1 MEINIFEVSYHFNGQ
16 RFKFQKKYIF
26 NSNQYLFTTNK
37 KKYTQIVYLKNSL
50 QTIINMTLQPTDP
63 SNENL
68 LGDIL
73 ISCPKCKSKKTLQI
87 PKKIINLS
95 KQLTTISIPSGLC
108 CEHSFQSFV
117 DKNFKIRG
125 YQNVD
130 FEFNHMELYE
140 SSSSIDGQDND
151 DIKEFNAS
159 PMFQNVIQLLRNCV
173 DDKEVLGSSIL
184 TLEGKVLYSSLPEDT
199 LFSTIREFE
208 VRSEKN
214 LISVNK
220 MYLELENNQKFIS
233 NFMEI
238 NNMRFNLILMFSF
251 RCKFGMGNLH
261 MRDLLKKIG
270 KMN

>member
-1 MEINIFEVSYHFNGQ
+1 
-16 RFKFQKKYIF
+16 
-26 NSNQYLFTTNK
+26 
-37 KKYTQIVYLKNSL
+37 
-50 QTIINMTLQPTDP
+50 MTLQPTDP

-68 LGDIL
+68 LGDIK
-73 ISCPKCKSKKTLQI
+73 IVCPKCKKTKDLKI
-87 PKKIINLS
+87 PKQVVNRS
-95 KQLTTISIPSGLC
+95 KQLTTISIPANLC

-140 SSSSIDGQDND
+140 TSSPSEEQDND
-151 DIKEFNAS
+151 SIKEFNTS

-173 DDKEVLGSSIL
+173 DDKEVLGSMIL

-199 LFSTIREFE
+199 LFNTIREFE

-214 LISVNK
+214 LVSVNK

-238 NNMRFNLILMFSF
+238 NDMKFNLILMFSF